1 MKTEKNFM
9 ATDRYLFDF
18 YYCSTKKGYAQV
30 DTSQDA
36 SYYGIWTNPFKRT
49 VFSYCEGDTC
59 LKTADND
66 DEYVKELLD
75 IKQWNFENGY
85 VFKGID
91 PGFNKELK
99 EKFVSLGIIDL
110 LY

>member
-1 MKTEKNFM
+1 MKTEKDFIEAN
-9 ATDRYLFDF
+9 RYLFDF

-30 DTSQDA
+30 DTNQDA
-36 SYYGIWTNPFKRT
+36 AYYGIWTNPFKRT

-59 LKTADND
+59 LKIAGTD
-66 DEYVKELLD
+66 DEYVQELFRMKE
-75 IKQWNFENGY
+75 WNFEHGY
-85 VFKGID
+85 AFKGID

-99 EKFVSLGIIDL
+99 EKFISLGLIDL